1 MNILFYFTDQ
11 MHRFALGC
19 MGTPDILTP
28 NLDRLAREGVLFR
41 NAYSNCP
48 ICTPFRINLWT
59 GRYSGETGTFGNE
72 NRIPP
77 ACVTLAD
84 RLNAGGYR
92 TGFVGKW
99 HIGANG
105 NKPIPAEL
113 RGGFQEF
120 IGYQCYNGFYKDV
133 VFYDEESRA
142 HEFNRH
148 RTEVTTDLAIER
160 LEKMAGKPFAL
171 FVAEQGP
178 HYPVQP
184 APEYAALYAGK
195 ALKPRPNCRPVDPY
209 TGTWSPLSPRPPD
222 TCPDFIR
229 YGNNLDEYR
238 RLYYAMVTQIDAN
251 VGRLL
256 DALDRLGLAGDTV
269 VVFTSDHGDMQGSH
283 GLKNK
288 CFPHEESSGIPLI
301 VRVPAGARG
310 MVSDA
315 LVSGVD
321 FFPTLLD
328 LAGLA
333 PEPGLPGVDFAPL
346 TRGES
351 QVLRGPVFSEMPKW
365 RMVREDALKLV
376 VEGDEDRPTL
386 LFDLARDPA
395 ELENRV
401 DDPAYASSRA
411 HLQGLLKEWAAGK
424 ARRAV
429 ELQMV

>member
-11 MHRFALGC
+11 MNRFALNC
-19 MGTPDILTP
+19 MGTADIRTS
-28 NLDRLAREGVLFR
+28 NLDRLAGEGVLFR

-48 ICTPFRINLWT
+48 ICTPFRINLFT
-59 GRYSGETGTFGNE
+59 GRYSGETRTFGNE
-72 NRIPP
+72 NRIP
-77 ACVTLAD
+77 ASCVTLAD
-84 RLNAGGYR
+84 RLNAGGFR

-105 NKPIPAEL
+105 NKPVPEEL
-113 RGGFQEF
+113 RGGFREF

-133 VFYDEESRA
+133 VFFDEENRA
-142 HEFNRH
+142 HAFDRH

-160 LEKMAGKPFAL
+160 LETMAGKPFAL

-184 APEYAALYAGK
+184 APEYAALYKDAVLK
-195 ALKPRPNCRPVDPY
+195 ARPNFRPVDPY

-229 YGNNLDEYR
+229 YGNNPDEYR

-256 DALDRLGLAGDTV
+256 GALDRLGLAETTA

-301 VRVPAGARG
+301 VRVPGGARG
-310 MVSDA
+310 VVTDA

-321 FFPTLLD
+321 YFPTLLD
-328 LAGLA
+328 YAGLA

-346 TRGES
+346 TRGAP
-351 QVLRGPVFSEMPKW
+351 QVLDGPVFSEMPKW
-365 RMVREDALKLV
+365 RMVREGNLKLV
-376 VEGDEDRPTL
+376 VEGEDDRPSM
-386 LFDLARDPA
+386 LFDLERDPA

-401 DDPAYASSRA
+401 DDPAYAGPRA
-411 HLQGLLKEWAAGK
+411 RLRERLREWGVGK
-424 ARRAV
+424 DRRARD
-429 ELQMV
+429 LGLG